1 MATETYSLGTTVNK
15 DDKSNIESQYE
26 KLSINRETYIERAR
40 EASELTIPHLFPPKG
55 ANEATT
61 YPTPYQS
68 VGSRGVTNLASKLML
83 ALFPPQAPF
92 FRLDIDD
99 LIYKQLEGNPQQ
111 KALSDAP
118 RRQMLVHG

>member
-26 KLSINRETYIERAR
+26 KLSINRETYLERAR
-40 EASELTIPHLFPPKG
+40 ESSELTIPHLFPPSG

-68 VGSRGVTNLASKLML
+68 VGSRGVTNLASVSYTHLTL
-83 ALFPPQAPF
+83 QTTP
-92 FRLDIDD
+92 
-99 LIYKQLEGNPQQ
+99 Y
-111 KALSDAP
+111 
-118 RRQMLVHG
+118 V